1 MKSKRTAPPSASRL
15 IGIVSSVTGV
25 DITESTRKRPVVDG
39 RSIFYK
45 IYRDMEGWSFS
56 DIGAMLGKDH
66 ATVIH
71 GINAIESIMLHDKRI
86 KSMYERCRSLYFGEL
101 SNDEILTK
109 HELIEKVSQ
118 LDGRILDLNAYIADM
133 EKELKHFKGDPMS
146 ELYHVV
152 RLHTPSAKI
161 EDAKKKVRAVLN
173 GL

>member
-1 MKSKRTAPPSASRL
+1 MKDA
-15 IGIVSSVTGV
+15 GV
-25 DITESTRKRPVVDG
+25 CTLV
-39 RSIFYK
+39 
-45 IYRDMEGWSFS
+45 
-56 DIGAMLGKDH
+56 
-66 ATVIH
+66 
-71 GINAIESIMLHDKRI
+71 
-86 KSMYERCRSLYFGEL
+86 EL
-101 SNDEILTK
+101 SDDEILTK

-118 LDGRILDLNAYIADM
+118 LGGRILDLNAYIADM